1 MEYLILF
8 RTNFLFNNNTGEK
21 KEYKNIR
28 DIMENRMKRIRRKRL
43 KFKDQR
49 VQLNINDTTF
59 PTVSYSL

>member
-21 KEYKNIR
+21 KECKNIR

-59 PTVSYSL
+59 LTVSYSL